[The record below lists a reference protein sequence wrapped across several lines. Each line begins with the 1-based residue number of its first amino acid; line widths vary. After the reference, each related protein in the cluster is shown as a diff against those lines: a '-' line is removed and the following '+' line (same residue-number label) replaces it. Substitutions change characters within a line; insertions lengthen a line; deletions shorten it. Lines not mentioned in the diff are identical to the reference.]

1 MPVDSDAV
9 SARRTSVLLSLHAQ
23 QEVAN
28 TWPRRRVTVF
38 HPVLLLAETVQARVH
53 LIIVFQSA
61 PQIWALDRLS
71 WIKGRGGGVRVWCS
85 NLQARACTV
94 ANNSSRM
101 SLCALAAAGRGDTVT
116 NYGGP

>member
-61 PQIWALDRLS
+61 PQIWALDRRS
-71 WIKGRGGGVRVWCS
+71 KTQI
-85 NLQARACTV
+85 
-94 ANNSSRM
+94 
-101 SLCALAAAGRGDTVT
+101 
-116 NYGGP
+116 

>member
-28 TWPRRRVTVF
+28 TWPRRRVVVF
-38 HPVLLLAETVQARVH
+38 HPVVLLLAETVQARVH

-61 PQIWALDRLS
+61 PQIWALDRRS
-71 WIKGRGGGVRVWCS
+71 KTQI
-85 NLQARACTV
+85 
-94 ANNSSRM
+94 
-101 SLCALAAAGRGDTVT
+101 
-116 NYGGP
+116 